1 MPGMNGR
8 ELAQKM
14 IATYPAVKVIYT
26 SGYTGSF
33 SSHEDLFDPGAIRI
47 QKPFS
52 QTMLLRKVHGAL
64 DFQKESE
71 PAYEH

>member
-1 MPGMNGR
+1 
-8 ELAQKM
+8 M
-14 IATYPAVKVIYT
+14 IANYPAMRVIYT

-33 SSHEDLFDPGAIRI
+33 SSHKELFDPGAILI

-52 QTMLLRKVHGAL
+52 RTSLLRRVRDAL

-71 PAYEH
+71 PVYKH